1 MLDFNLKDRVHAA
14 LVSKQGDVEYILLS
28 LIFQGGEGGGCI
40 AQWPRVQILPQ
51 PIYLYSGD
59 IKTI

>member
-1 MLDFNLKDRVHAA
+1 MHDFNLKDRVHAA

-40 AQWPRVQILPQ
+40 AQR
-51 PIYLYSGD
+51 
-59 IKTI
+59 